1 MPRAARGE
9 RFATPPFRLHAGDAP
24 RPWKTQI
31 RQQTATVAT
40 YAKEAIPMTRVLNY
54 DNVLTCRV
62 SDGDFRKVCEACGKE
77 GLSRSQYLRFVVR
90 MIADDAGN
98 AGKGGVLLDGKSVRK
113 IQREIVR
120 WGYHYN
126 QGMHALNAIKYQLE
140 HGRCDYEWIGGKLD
154 ETVLLLTEVED
165 GRKSLSS
172 QLSQLESRAIV
183 GGE

>member
-1 MPRAARGE
+1 
-9 RFATPPFRLHAGDAP
+9 
-24 RPWKTQI
+24 
-31 RQQTATVAT
+31 
-40 YAKEAIPMTRVLNY
+40 MTRVLNY

-62 SDGDFRKVCEACGKE
+62 SDGDFRKVCDACEKE

-90 MIADDAGN
+90 MIADDTDN
-98 AGKGGVLLDGKSVRK
+98 AHKGGVLLDGKSIRR

-140 HGRCDYEWIGGKLD
+140 HGRIDYEWIDGKLD
-154 ETVLLLTEVED
+154 ETALLLTEVED

-172 QLSQLESRAIV
+172 QLEHLESRAIV
-183 GGE
+183 GGD

>member
-1 MPRAARGE
+1 
-9 RFATPPFRLHAGDAP
+9 
-24 RPWKTQI
+24 
-31 RQQTATVAT
+31 
-40 YAKEAIPMTRVLNY
+40 MTRVLNY

-62 SDGDFRKVCEACGKE
+62 SDGDFRKVCEACEKE

-98 AGKGGVLLDGKSVRK
+98 AGKGGVLLDGRSVRK

-154 ETVLLLTEVED
+154 ETALLLSEVED

>member
-1 MPRAARGE
+1 
-9 RFATPPFRLHAGDAP
+9 
-24 RPWKTQI
+24 
-31 RQQTATVAT
+31 
-40 YAKEAIPMTRVLNY
+40 MTRVLNY

-62 SDGDFRKVCEACGKE
+62 SDDDFRKVCDACKKE

-98 AGKGGVLLDGKSVRK
+98 SGKGGVLLDGRSVRK

-154 ETVLLLTEVED
+154 ETALLLTEVED
-165 GRKSLSS
+165 GRQLLSS
-172 QLSQLESRAIV
+172 QLEDLRAHAIV
-183 GGE
+183 GGD